1 MALKDRIEKLKPYL
15 LVYNVSM
22 EDGVQYAVLRIPK
35 NWSVP
40 VQEIKN
46 AYGVEVRNIEGGICF
61 LAEIDKGSDV
71 LFDSLEYAVDLNVRL
86 LERAELL
93 KEKVEE
99 LKNIFLTEKSIEKLK
114 TIEFVFKP
122 RKKGVAKAKAAVEKP
137 QEEANEVVVKEEPK
151 DSGDTGLMD
160 FVEKSI
166 EE

>member
-71 LFDSLEYAVDLNVRL
+71 LFDSLEYAVEMNLRL

-93 KEKVEE
+93 KEKEKEKKSIVVS
-99 LKNIFLTEKSIEKLK
+99 TKSIEKQK
-114 TIEFVFKP
+114 TIDFVF
-122 RKKGVAKAKAAVEKP
+122 
-137 QEEANEVVVKEEPK
+137 
-151 DSGDTGLMD
+151 
-160 FVEKSI
+160 
-166 EE
+166 

>member
-1 MALKDRIEKLKPYL
+1 MALRDRIEKLKPYL

-122 RKKGVAKAKAAVEKP
+122 RKKGTTKAKPAVDKP
-137 QEEANEVVVKEEPK
+137 QEEVNEVVVKEEPK